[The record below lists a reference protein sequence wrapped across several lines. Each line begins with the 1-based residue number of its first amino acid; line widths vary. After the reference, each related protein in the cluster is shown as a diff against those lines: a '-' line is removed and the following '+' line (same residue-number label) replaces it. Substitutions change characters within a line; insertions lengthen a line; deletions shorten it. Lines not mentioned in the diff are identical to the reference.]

1 MKTFK
6 FLLVSS
12 LRALALSSVALSS
25 AALSS
30 EPLSPVALSSEVAA
44 QTEATR
50 TADEVKALEIYR
62 TIIEMRTAEGQ
73 GKVPEMAAYLASEL
87 KMAGFADEDIH
98 ILPTGKT
105 ASLVVRYRGD
115 GSSDKK
121 AILFIGHMDVV
132 DAKRDD
138 WELDPFKLTEKDGY
152 FFGRG
157 TVDNKYGIMNLTQTF
172 IRLKKQGFVPS
183 RDLVLAFSGDEE
195 TGMITTKMLA
205 YDRKDLT
212 DAEFAL
218 NSDAGGGTLTPEGKA
233 LGYGVQAAEKTY
245 ATFEFTVRN
254 AGGHSSRPKA
264 NDNAIYDLADA
275 LKAVQVHEFPVQANS
290 ITRSNFKALGAAMGD
305 DLGKAMVA
313 VSENPNDKQA
323 ASRIAQEPSYIGTI
337 KTTCIAT
344 MLKAGHAEN
353 ALPQS
358 ATATVNCR
366 IFPGTSVE
374 SVKDTLAKIVDNDGV
389 EIVTLDDP
397 IESPVSEM
405 RADVTA
411 ALSKAVHARYP
422 GLHIGAYMESG
433 GTDGMH
439 YRSNGVPTLAI
450 SAIFMD
456 EADMFA
462 HGLNERIPV
471 SSFYAGLGHWMV
483 IMQELAGPA
492 ANK

>member
-1 MKTFK
+1 MNLFRS
-6 FLLVSS
+6 LLVSS
-12 LRALALSSVALSS
+12 LCALALSPMAV
-25 AALSS
+25 
-30 EPLSPVALSSEVAA
+30 A

-62 TIIEMRTAEGQ
+62 TIIELRTAEGQ
-73 GKVPEMAAYLASEL
+73 GKVPEMAAYLANEL
-87 KMAGFADEDIH
+87 KMAGFANEDVH
-98 ILPTGKT
+98 ILPTGET
-105 ASLVVRYRGD
+105 ASLVVRYKGD
-115 GSSDKK
+115 GSSGKK
-121 AILFIGHMDVV
+121 AILFLAHMDVV
-132 DAKRDD
+132 DAKRED
-138 WELDPFKLTEKDGY
+138 WELDPFKLNEKDGY

-157 TVDNKYGIMNLTQTF
+157 TIDNKYGIMNLTQTF

-183 RDLVLAFSGDEE
+183 RDLVLSFSGDEE
-195 TGMITTKMLA
+195 TGMVTTKMLA

-275 LKAVQVHEFPVQANS
+275 LKAVQVHEFPVQANP
-290 ITRSNFKALGAAMGD
+290 ITRSNFKALGAAMGG
-305 DLGKAMVA
+305 DLGEAMVRF
-313 VSENPNDKQA
+313 SKNPNDILA
-323 ASRIAQEPSYIGTI
+323 ARRIAQESSYIGTI

-358 ATATVNCR
+358 ATAIVNCR

-374 SVKDTLAKIVDNDGV
+374 SVKDTLEKVVDNADV

-411 ALSKAVHARYP
+411 ALSKAVHTRYP

-471 SSFYAGLGHWMV
+471 SSFYDGLDHWMV
-483 IMQELAGPA
+483 IMQELAEPA
-492 ANK
+492 NNK

>member
-1 MKTFK
+1 MKPFRS
-6 FLLVSS
+6 LLVSS
-12 LRALALSSVALSS
+12 LCALTLSSTAM
-25 AALSS
+25 
-30 EPLSPVALSSEVAA
+30 A
-44 QTEATR
+44 QTETTR

-62 TIIEMRTAEGQ
+62 TIIEMRTAEGH
-73 GKVPEMAAYLASEL
+73 GKVQEMATYLTDEL
-87 KMAGFADEDIH
+87 KAAGFADEDIH
-98 ILPTGKT
+98 IPTAGDT
-105 ASLVVRYRGD
+105 ASLVVRYKGD
-115 GSSDKK
+115 GSSNKK
-121 AILFIGHMDVV
+121 AILFLGHMDVV
-132 DAKRDD
+132 DAKRED
-138 WELDPFKLTEKDGY
+138 WELDPYKLTEKDGY

-157 TVDNKYGIMNLTQTF
+157 TIDNKYGIMNLTQTF
-172 IRLKKQGFVPS
+172 IRLKKQGFVPN
-183 RDLVLAFSGDEE
+183 RDLVLSFSGDEE
-195 TGMITTKMLA
+195 TGMVTTKMLA
-205 YDRKDLT
+205 YNRKDLT

-218 NSDAGGGTLTPEGKA
+218 NSDAGGGSLTPEGKP

-245 ATFEFTVRN
+245 ATFELTVRN

-275 LKAVQVHEFPVQANS
+275 LKAVQAHEFPVQANP
-290 ITRSNFKALGAAMGD
+290 ITRSNFKTLGAAMGG
-305 DLGKAMVA
+305 DLGKAMVRFA
-313 VSENPNDKQA
+313 KNPKNKRA
-323 ASRIAQEPSYIGTI
+323 ARRIAQESSYIGTI

-374 SVKDTLAKIVDNDGV
+374 SIKNTLVKVVDNEDV
-389 EIVTLDDP
+389 EFATLDDP

-422 GLHIGAYMESG
+422 GVHIGAYMESG

-450 SAIFMD
+450 SATFMD

-471 SSFYAGLGHWMV
+471 SSFYDGLDHWMI
-483 IMQELAGPA
+483 IMQELAGPTA
-492 ANK
+492 DN